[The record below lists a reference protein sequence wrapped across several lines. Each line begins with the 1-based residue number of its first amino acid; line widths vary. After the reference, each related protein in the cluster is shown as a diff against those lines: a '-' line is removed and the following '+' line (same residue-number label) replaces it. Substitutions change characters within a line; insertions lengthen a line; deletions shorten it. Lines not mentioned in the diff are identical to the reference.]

1 MVEPTLVG
9 PNHVELIATQ
19 QAECETKCE
28 EQATATNYPTLGE
41 IFRRYGPAYLAK
53 FGGKMSQDQHR
64 ALQMIQRCRTGKLG
78 SVRYYCSV
86 CDQHHW
92 VLRSCGNRHCPACQS
107 HKAKDW
113 LEAQTKKLLPC
124 EYFMLTFTVPSKLRR
139 VIRSHPRE
147 CLPVLFEAA
156 RDTLRELASNPK
168 YIGSDR
174 LGMTGVL
181 HTWGRTMTYH
191 PHTHFI
197 VPGGAL
203 SKDGT
208 AWHSRDEKFLV
219 PVKAASVMFRAKF
232 SDAMKACG
240 LHDKIPPEVWKTKW
254 VVHCKAVGDGSKAL
268 RYLAAYVYRVAITD
282 RRIVKVTPRS
292 SEHDSLLD
300 MVTYQYRPGGSKQYK
315 TLKVTVEE
323 FIRRFLQHVLPRGL
337 QKVRHYGFLHSGS
350 RTDYELLAWIVTVS
364 RNLVY
369 VLSFCQQLQKTKSRP
384 KCPTCGTELS
394 PGVFEPY
401 QPIPMQRMNIDT
413 S

>member
-1 MVEPTLVG
+1 MVDPSLAG
-9 PNHVELIATQ
+9 
-19 QAECETKCE
+19 
-28 EQATATNYPTLGE
+28 ATASCKAEFDARGAEPSSASDSPTVGE
-41 IFRRYGPAYLAK
+41 ILRRYGAAYVAK
-53 FGGKMSQDQHR
+53 FGGKMSRDQHR
-64 ALQMIQRCRTGKLG
+64 AMQMIQRCRTGKLG
-78 SVRYYCSV
+78 SVRYYCSD
-86 CDQHHW
+86 CNRHHW

-107 HKAKDW
+107 QKARDW

-124 EYFMLTFTVPSKLRR
+124 EYFLLTFTVPSKLRR
-139 VIRSHPRE
+139 IVRSYPKE

-156 RDTLRELASNPK
+156 RDTLRELAANPK
-168 YIGSDR
+168 YIGSAR

-181 HTWGRTMTYH
+181 HTWGRTMSYH

-203 SKDGT
+203 SDDGT
-208 AWHSRDEKFLV
+208 AWHSSDKKFLV

-232 SDAMKACG
+232 REAMKACG
-240 LHDKIPPEVWKTKW
+240 LHDKIPPEVWKSKW
-254 VVHCKAVGDGSKAL
+254 VVNCKAVGDGSKAL
-268 RYLAAYVYRVAITD
+268 RYLAGYVYRVAITD
-282 RRIVKVTPRS
+282 RRIVSITQQSHER
-292 SEHDSLLD
+292 DSLYD
-300 MVTYQYRPGGSKQYK
+300 MVTYHYRPGGSKEYK
-315 TLKVTVEE
+315 TLKVTAEE

-369 VLSFCQQLQKTKSRP
+369 VLTFRQQLQKAKSRP
-384 KCPTCGTELS
+384 KCPDCGAELG

-401 QPIPMQRMNIDT
+401 RPTRPMTIDT